1 MVRIENSA
9 WISSN
14 SFEFSFQFSEI
25 SDVKQI
31 YENPSEKNKNI
42 KKEIIWN
49 KPSIKSEN
57 LNRSEKFSRISSFF
71 GPHIKLSE

>member
-31 YENPSEKNKNI
+31 YENPSEKKTKI
-42 KKEIIWN
+42 LKK
-49 KPSIKSEN
+49 K
-57 LNRSEKFSRISSFF
+57 
-71 GPHIKLSE
+71 